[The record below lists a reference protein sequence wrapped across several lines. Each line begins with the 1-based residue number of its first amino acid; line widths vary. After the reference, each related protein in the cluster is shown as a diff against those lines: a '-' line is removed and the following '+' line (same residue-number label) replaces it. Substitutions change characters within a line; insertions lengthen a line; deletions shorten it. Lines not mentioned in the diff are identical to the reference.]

1 MFDLKAEGRSHHT
14 HSFSSRLRFLNY
26 SAAEPSLTKDFFIPQ
41 RFLERLN
48 AASVPN
54 KRLEPDERER
64 NLSYS

>member
-1 MFDLKAEGRSHHT
+1 MFDLKVEGSSHYT
-14 HSFSSRLRFLNY
+14 QRFSSRLRFLNY
-26 SAAEPSLTKDFFIPQ
+26 SAAEPALSKGFFIPQ
-41 RFLERLN
+41 GFLERLN